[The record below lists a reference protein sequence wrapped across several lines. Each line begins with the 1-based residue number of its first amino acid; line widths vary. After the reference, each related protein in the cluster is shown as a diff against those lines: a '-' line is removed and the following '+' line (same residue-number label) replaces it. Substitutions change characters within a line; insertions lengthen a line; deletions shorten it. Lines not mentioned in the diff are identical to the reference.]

1 MIKKFKII
9 LTFIVIILVVIFGT
23 YFSLTKDKFAVAHF
37 IQYNSSIAA
46 ELNTNY
52 TIDLAYFIEKNH
64 KDKISTKSIVSINFK
79 NSVTTQ
85 VKSYKLV
92 KSDSSKKYDIR
103 NITLDVSFQKPGKE
117 KVRYIE
123 IKFDDNSVEEYLVG
137 IWNFNVSKDKNEEK
151 LVMSD
156 TFPLVSNDFNGYN
169 FSFTNTTA
177 NDIKVIDLGID
188 LNETSLENKP
198 INIKPKGTEKVVI
211 KTSTKNKDKFYIIKP
226 KLSYVYNNK
235 VYAYYPFATYYGFLN
250 MTDADIDKE
259 VEKTSI

>member
-1 MIKKFKII
+1 MTKKLKII
-9 LTFIVIILVVIFGT
+9 LTFILIILVVIFGT
-23 YFSLTKDKFAVAHF
+23 YFSLTKDKFASAHF

-52 TIDLAYFIEKNH
+52 TLDLAYFIEKNH
-64 KDKISTKSIVSINFK
+64 KDKISNKSIVSINFK

-123 IKFDDNSVEEYLVG
+123 IKFDDNSVEEYPVG

-235 VYAYYPFATYYGFLN
+235 VYVYYPFATYYGFLN
-250 MTDADIDKE
+250 MTYADIDKE